1 MDSFRATSVRAAFT
15 HGGLMA
21 PSSPEND
28 DLGARIKA
36 AQDQHR
42 AKTEPKPRSSAAA
55 GYGLGMKIVLDLVG
69 GALVG
74 LIFGLALDR
83 VAGTE
88 PWGLIILLCLGMA
101 AGFRLMLRTA
111 EQQAKRNAESADAAD
126 DPSQKG

>member
-1 MDSFRATSVRAAFT
+1 
-15 HGGLMA
+15 MA

-88 PWGLIILLCLGMA
+88 PWGLIILLCL
-101 AGFRLMLRTA
+101 RTA